1 MDNRNNQ
8 KELDLGLILK
18 SRSPHYSVSFPI
30 GNEKTKEVPLSS
42 IKYIKAE
49 GEISC
54 LHTTSK
60 DKPKVKIAQKLG
72 EAEAMLKPFG
82 FVRTHRSYL
91 VNLSAVDPKT
101 KLKDQIKLSSG
112 GQLPIARRKKA
123 DFQNLLNRLGWTK

>member
-1 MDNRNNQ
+1 MDNHNNQ

-18 SRSPHYSVSFPI
+18 SRSPHYSVSFPV

-42 IKYIKAE
+42 IKYVKAE

-54 LHTTSK
+54 LYTTCK

-72 EAEAMLKPFG
+72 EAEATLKPYG

-91 VNLSAVDPKT
+91 VNLSAVEAET
-101 KLKDQIKLSSG
+101 KLNDQLELTSG
-112 GQLPIARRKKA
+112 GKLPIARRKKSGI
-123 DFQNLLNRLGWTK
+123 QKLLRRIGWV